1 MRVLL
6 AALSLALAARS
17 TQAAPSDVG
26 GLAGAIDN
34 AAQAASL
41 QSAASP
47 PSQGSYVFKNVA
59 TGQTLS
65 YTADGNHIVP
75 SGGPATPVQV
85 LGYGASVPWVRLQIG
100 DKDKCLSAQWGG
112 SYNLAG
118 VMYSCAVDAGGEV
131 TRVGNTLEPTKQ
143 WWLMVPVSDYAGDAS
158 TSTHVLLAA
167 QAHSVATREKANRSF
182 SRRRSLHSSASP
194 AFARVKRSDSN
205 VVATPAAAPRQAW
218 SVLAAEYQAAEA
230 KRIEEEKLAL
240 EAAARKEAERA
251 ASARKAPDAVPTAS
265 GAASHTAA
273 LASLAAPSSAE
284 QLPPAPSSPV
294 EAAIDPVSL
303 VKVDSADE
311 DDVENV
317 EPAEE
322 VYKPEGNVKLNVGG
336 GKSPSSGAYFIIP
349 VDHLIDMHTL
359 ALTGHEITSF
369 RAQSTALD
377 LWDPEDPYQHWIVES
392 V

>member
-6 AALSLALAARS
+6 AALSLALAAHS
-17 TQAAPSDVG
+17 THAALSGIG

-47 PSQGSYVFKNVA
+47 PAQGSYVFTNVA

-65 YTADGNHIVP
+65 YARDGNHIVP
-75 SGGPATPVQV
+75 SDGPATPVHV

-112 SYNLAG
+112 SFNLAG
-118 VMYSCAVDAGGEV
+118 VMYSCAVDSGGEV
-131 TRVGNTLEPTKQ
+131 TRAGNTLEPTKQ
-143 WWLMVPVSDYAGDAS
+143 WWLMVPVSDYAGEAS

-182 SRRRSLHSSASP
+182 SRRRSLHSSSSP
-194 AFARVKRSDSN
+194 TFARVKRGESS
-205 VVATPAAAPRQAW
+205 VPMPRQAW
-218 SVLAAEYQAAEA
+218 SVLAAEFQAAEA

-240 EAAARKEAERA
+240 EAE
-251 ASARKAPDAVPTAS
+251 ARKAVEREATARKAVDTSPSAS

-273 LASLAAPSSAE
+273 LASTAAAPTVEEVVPSPSSAVE
-284 QLPPAPSSPV
+284 PAV
-294 EAAIDPVSL
+294 KPVSL
-303 VKVDSADE
+303 VKVDTAVKDVVEEAD
-311 DDVENV
+311 
-317 EPAEE
+317 PTEE
-322 VYKPEGNVKLNVGG
+322 VYDSNSNVKLNAAG
-336 GKSPSSGAYFIIP
+336 GKSTSSGAYFIIP
-349 VDHLIDMHTL
+349 VDHLIDS
-359 ALTGHEITSF
+359 HEITSF

-377 LWDPEDPYQHWIVES
+377 LWDPENSYQHWLVES
-392 V
+392 A